1 MFQGLI
7 VLAVLGNLPVTFRI
21 TLYAGEGRQ
30 RQWLILGMVGR
41 QLQSTCTV
49 HYSQHLMY
57 FSKFLFLFCRRE
69 ARVRERFYPNEELLL
84 LHLELRTKGK
94 LFQDPDVRP
103 PYTYASLIRQG
114 VLDSPNGELT
124 LNEIYNWFMKNFAYF
139 RKNTSTWK
147 VRLRQHSMKL

>member
-1 MFQGLI
+1 M
-7 VLAVLGNLPVTFRI
+7 
-21 TLYAGEGRQ
+21 
-30 RQWLILGMVGR
+30 
-41 QLQSTCTV
+41 
-49 HYSQHLMY
+49 
-57 FSKFLFLFCRRE
+57 
-69 ARVRERFYPNEELLL
+69 RERFYPNEELLL
-84 LHLELRTKGK
+84 LHLEL
-94 LFQDPDVRP
+94 RP